1 MKLHLATNVFSH
13 ITETSKFRKVVQAI
27 WTMLM
32 CKQLLLLFK
41 NDIFLGILWIWIVMH
56 SLA

>member
-1 MKLHLATNVFSH
+1 MKLQLANNFFSY

>member
-1 MKLHLATNVFSH
+1 MKLHLTNNVLGH
-13 ITETSKFRKVVQAI
+13 IIETSKFRKVVQAI

-32 CKQLLLLFK
+32 CKQSLLFK